1 MFEGNKPRYLT
12 RGVDAEIPPEIQIFL
27 WAAIDQMPE
36 PKDYLQVF
44 NLSAENGLQVIDHT
58 SEQPEFHMTY
68 LLTTVEVP
76 VTAKVYVM
84 DSEEYCTMLLAEEY

>member
-12 RGVDAEIPPEIQIFL
+12 RGVDAEIPQEIQIFL
-27 WAAIDQMPE
+27 WAAIDKMPE

-44 NLSAENGLQVIDHT
+44 NLSTANGLQVIDHT
-58 SEQPEFHMTY
+58 SEQPEFHMIY
-68 LLTTVEVP
+68 LLTTVEDP